1 MEEEEL
7 VFPSDVDA
15 EIRDLEGK
23 FSESLRL
30 LGKYV
35 KNKIQGKGMAAVRKI
50 CEAAERSNMLR
61 ITNFNHEEKLLCQ
74 QQLSAV
80 IQESIRI
87 ASEAVSMLA
96 TQEGLYVQ
104 ALEAE
109 QARIAAAVERKRLA
123 DEEAVNLFVA
133 RALRVAEIETQKLAQ
148 EQAMGPPDDVIMIE
162 TAPETPATDKGK
174 DIIVDTTPPQ
184 SPIKIKSELSS
195 SIPPTIQ
202 VALDEIK
209 NDLRQ
214 QLRDEMD
221 VLRADMGDDMNR
233 SDEATHKK
241 IDAMMAL
248 LLKLTEQQ
256 PKP

>member
-1 MEEEEL
+1 L
-7 VFPSDVDA
+7 TK
-15 EIRDLEGK
+15 ILETK
-23 FSESLRL
+23 
-30 LGKYV
+30 
-35 KNKIQGKGMAAVRKI
+35 
-50 CEAAERSNMLR
+50 
-61 ITNFNHEEKLLCQ
+61 
-74 QQLSAV
+74 
-80 IQESIRI
+80 
-87 ASEAVSMLA
+87 
-96 TQEGLYVQ
+96 
-104 ALEAE
+104 
-109 QARIAAAVERKRLA
+109 QARIAAEVERKRLA
-123 DEEAVNLFVA
+123 DEEAVKLMVA

-162 TAPETPATDKGK
+162 TTPETPATDKGK

-248 LLKLTEQQ
+248 VLKLTEQQ

>member
-1 MEEEEL
+1 
-7 VFPSDVDA
+7 
-15 EIRDLEGK
+15 
-23 FSESLRL
+23 
-30 LGKYV
+30 
-35 KNKIQGKGMAAVRKI
+35 
-50 CEAAERSNMLR
+50 
-61 ITNFNHEEKLLCQ
+61 
-74 QQLSAV
+74 
-80 IQESIRI
+80 
-87 ASEAVSMLA
+87 
-96 TQEGLYVQ
+96 
-104 ALEAE
+104 
-109 QARIAAAVERKRLA
+109 
-123 DEEAVNLFVA
+123 
-133 RALRVAEIETQKLAQ
+133 
-148 EQAMGPPDDVIMIE
+148 MIE

-248 LLKLTEQQ
+248 VLKLTEQQ